1 MSADDLPEGWTLRP
15 LSDIAQINPPLGDY
29 IASDD
34 TPVTFVP
41 MRAVGVEGGGFIATE
56 VRPHREVK
64 RGYTAFRSGDV
75 IMAKITPCME
85 NGKTMLV
92 PEVPGGICFGSTE
105 FHVIRPND
113 GISGKWLELF
123 LLRQD
128 TRREAQVK
136 MAGAVGQ
143 MRVPASFLQS
153 LQVPVPPQCEQS
165 RVARAVE
172 KLSLDVAT
180 GIAVLERCRE
190 KLHRYR
196 ASVLKAAV
204 EGDLTADWRAERPDA
219 EPASALLQRI
229 LAERRVHWEQEQ
241 LRTYAERGKRPPK
254 NWKAKY
260 REPIAPEPSDL
271 PPPPPNWR
279 WVGFDQIGTIQGGLQ
294 KSPARTPKRNHFPYL
309 RVANVHRGRLQL
321 DELRRFELMPQ
332 ELAKLRLEAGDLLL
346 VEGNGSRTEIG
357 RCALWKGEVED
368 CVHQN
373 HIIRVRLAT
382 GVLPQYADIFLNS
395 PIGQFTIQQ
404 AASSTS
410 GLYTLSV
417 NKVRR
422 LALALPPMAEQ
433 QAIVDRAEGHLSG
446 IDQIDAV
453 LSDKLAGAATSLRQ
467 SILHQA
473 FTGNLLPQDPN
484 DEPASRLLE
493 RVGQERHGRNAE
505 VEREG

>member
-1 MSADDLPEGWTLRP
+1 MSGEDLPEDWTLRP
-15 LSDIAQINPPLGDY
+15 LSDIAQINPPLGDCV
-29 IASDD
+29 ASDD

-105 FHVIRPND
+105 FHVIRPID

-143 MRVPASFLQS
+143 MRVPASFLHS
-153 LQVPVPPQCEQS
+153 LQVPVAPQREQS
-165 RVARAVE
+165 RIAKTVE
-172 KLSLDVAT
+172 ELSLDLVAGVT
-180 GIAVLERCRE
+180 ALERCQE

-204 EGDLTADWRAERPDA
+204 EGDLTADWRAEHPDA
-219 EPASALLQRI
+219 EPASALLQHI
-229 LAERRVHWEQEQ
+229 LAERRAHWEKEQ
-241 LRTYAERGKRPPK
+241 LRTYVERGKPPPK
-254 NWKAKY
+254 DWKARYK
-260 REPIAPEPSDL
+260 EPVAPELADL
-271 PPPPPNWR
+271 PSLPAGWQ

-294 KSPARTPKRNHFPYL
+294 KSPARAPKRNHFPYL
-309 RVANVHRGRLQL
+309 RVANVRRGQLQL
-321 DELRRFELMPQ
+321 DELHRFELTPQ

-357 RCALWKGEVED
+357 RCALWNGEVED

-382 GVLPQYADIFLNS
+382 GVLPQYVDIFLNS
-395 PIGQFTIQQ
+395 PIGQLAIQQ

-422 LALALPPMAEQ
+422 LALALPPTAEQ
-433 QAIVDRAEGHLSG
+433 QAIVDRVEGQLSSVG
-446 IDQIDAV
+446 QIDNV
-453 LSDKLAGAATSLRQ
+453 LSDKLAGAANLRQ

-473 FTGNLLPQDPN
+473 FTGKLLPQDPN
-484 DEPASRLLE
+484 DEPASKLIE
-493 RVGQERHGRNAE
+493 RISAGGKRA
-505 VEREG
+505 